1 MSSRFP
7 TMNRHFLLFVLALA
21 TSGLAVAQPS
31 TTGPMPEPVTDFAA
45 DARRTAY
52 LARVNETLHYYAD
65 AVKPGDPATLGAGQ
79 IAAKLALHQ
88 DADLV
93 SARIVELMSGPQSQD
108 MFWMFPWTAISH
120 LGRDQLTPEAK
131 AAIRGQWKTY
141 FPMRGDTENHWAMYY
156 SSLYLMTEL
165 YPDDPADSWFNGK
178 SSAENRAEAK
188 AYLIHWMDLATTIGQ
203 GEFNPTH
210 YIGEYAIPMLY
221 LATWARDPEM
231 RMRGHMKLDWL
242 LADLAENTL
251 NGVLRGPN
259 ARTDD
264 TSVIQRWQ
272 ALSSYFSWQCFGNTP
287 PPSGYGGFGIY
298 FAVAAANY
306 TVPEVIHRIA
316 VDRDHDYL
324 QRDLKRSRRK
334 WRYSDV
340 LMAPVYK
347 TNYMRHDY
355 AVGSYQGGM
364 ADPIQTHVWD
374 VTWAVPDPRG
384 VHNTIF
390 SAHPYVSGRVMQTYF
405 TELPDHMIEL
415 LSSQGK
421 PSYDVPDKILG
432 SSPYERVYQNLD
444 TVIALYD
451 IPAGTK
457 YPRINGFF
465 SKDLAKVTQDDS
477 GWIFAQG
484 GNTYLAYRPL
494 AGFHWEHLLGYKQLP
509 STSGYKWER
518 VDKGDAGDK
527 LLVSPHLKNGTIIQA
542 ASASEF
548 KDFAAFQAAIKAL
561 PLQFDMDPVPTVKMK
576 TLRGREISFTYG
588 QAPRVDGKAVDYS
601 KWKLFEGP
609 HLNAEKDS
617 RKLTITYGRLE
628 RVLDFN
634 TLTIT
639 DRVKPQ

>member
-1 MSSRFP
+1 MKRIL
-7 TMNRHFLLFVLALA
+7 FLLFSLGGALVIPA
-21 TSGLAVAQPS
+21 AAQPS
-31 TTGPMPEPVTDFAA
+31 TSGPMPEPVTDFSV
-45 DARRTAY
+45 DARRVAY
-52 LARVNETLHYYAD
+52 LARANETLHWYAD
-65 AVKPGDPATLGAGQ
+65 AVKADDPATLNAPQ
-79 IAAKLALHQ
+79 IAAKLALRQ
-88 DADLV
+88 DAALV
-93 SARIVELMSGPQSQD
+93 SARIVELMSEPQSQD
-108 MFWMFPWTAISH
+108 MFWMFPWTAISY

-165 YPDDPADSWFNGK
+165 YPDDPAASWFNGK

-188 AYLIHWMDLATTIGQ
+188 AYLVHWMDLATTIGQ

-221 LATWARDPEM
+221 LATWAKDPEM
-231 RMRGHMKLDWL
+231 RIRGHMKLDWL

-272 ALSSYFSWQCFGNTP
+272 ALASYFSWQCFGNTP
-287 PPSGYGGFGIY
+287 PPANYGGFGIY
-298 FAVAAANY
+298 FAVAASNY
-306 TVPEVIHRIA
+306 ELPEVIHRLA
-316 VDRDHDYL
+316 TDRDTDYL
-324 QRDLKRSRRK
+324 QRDLKRSRRR

-340 LMAPVYK
+340 QMAPVYK
-347 TNYMRHDY
+347 TNYMRRDY

-364 ADPIQTHVWD
+364 SDPIQTHVWD

-390 SAHPYVSGRVMQTYF
+390 SAHPYASARVMQTYF
-405 TELPDHMIEL
+405 TELPDHMLEL
-415 LSSQGK
+415 LASQGK

-432 SSPYERVYQNLD
+432 GSPYEKVFQDLD

-451 IPAGTK
+451 IPADTR
-457 YPRINGFF
+457 YPRINGYF
-465 SKDLAKVTQDDS
+465 SKDLTNVTEDKS

-494 AGFHWEHLLGYKQLP
+494 APYQWEHLLGYKQLP

-518 VDKGDAGDK
+518 VDNGEAGDK
-527 LLVSPHLKNGTIIQA
+527 LLVSPHLKNGTIVQA
-542 ASASEF
+542 ASVSEF
-548 KDFAAFQAAIKAL
+548 RDFAAFQAAIKAL
-561 PLQFDMDPVPTVKMK
+561 PLEFKLEPTPTVKMK
-576 TLRGREISFTYG
+576 TLRGHEIVFAFDA
-588 QAPRVDGKAVDYS
+588 APQVNGKKVDYA

-609 HLNAEKDS
+609 HLNADKGS
-617 RKLTITYGRLE
+617 RKLTITEGRLE

-639 DRVKPQ
+639 DRVKAE